1 VSARRNEIY
10 LADFPFSDS
19 EASKPRPVVILSNNR
34 YNSEQPDVVV
44 CGITTNSGHQCFLNI
59 SECDLEHGK
68 LYEGSGLRADLL
80 ARISKDNL
88 YHRVGKITEEFRAKA
103 ISRILDLIR

>member
-1 VSARRNEIY
+1 MSARRNEIY

-19 EASKPRPVVILSNNR
+19 DASKPRPVLILSNNH

-44 CGITTNSGHQCFLNI
+44 CGITTNAGHQCFLEI
-59 SECDLEHGK
+59 LESDLEHGK

-80 ARISKDNL
+80 ARIPKENL
-88 YHRVGKITEEFRAKA
+88 YYRIGKITGEYRDKA
-103 ISRILDLIR
+103 VSKILELIR